1 MITRKWLS
9 IAASGFAATLIVSGC
24 TASGTA
30 ERNALYGAAA
40 GAAAGAIAGEVI
52 AGRPGQG
59 AAIGAGVGAVTGA
72 VVGCN
77 RAGDCFGR
85 AKNHN
90 DRRYDRYEERYYYVD
105 PETNDTY
112 WEDGTLRG
120 RGRPNRRR
128 NY

>member
-1 MITRKWLS
+1 MKFLMIP
-9 IAASGFAATLIVSGC
+9 AACLGLLGTAC
-24 TASGTA
+24 TATGTA
-30 ERNALYGAAA
+30 ERNALFGAAA

-85 AKNHN
+85 ARKHN
-90 DRRYDRYEERYYYVD
+90 DRRYDRYSDRHYYVD
-105 PETNDTY
+105 PDTNDTY
-112 WEDGTLRG
+112 WEDGSLRG
-120 RGRPNRRR
+120 RGRPARRGR
-128 NY
+128 RY